1 MNGEEERDR
10 LLQALGEARVAMEN
24 SLLPGTMR
32 PLLDTDM
39 TFAQLKVLTML
50 ATTPGGLTVRGLAD
64 SFGVSMA
71 SMSTMIDR
79 LVAQGAAQRDVD
91 SSDSRVRRIHV
102 TPLGR
107 DALHRIVS
115 ARPEFDDQTLQYL
128 SLDDLRALTQG
139 MQAVARVFA
148 ARE

>member
-1 MNGEEERDR
+1 
-10 LLQALGEARVAMEN
+10 
-24 SLLPGTMR
+24 
-32 PLLDTDM
+32 M